1 MTPSELLSHLL
12 IDDPLRE
19 KAAAALFVLLR
30 SLVRGRLIEP
40 SSGQAFEVR
49 GESDRD
55 ELVARIALKVLQV
68 SPLPVVGKS
77 PPECRR
83 YLSTMLVRAH
93 IAEYRKRARIVLPGD
108 DKLFVMRGA
117 TEVDEVSQPSTEQWV
132 AEAKA
137 VLQRVFDRVQGER
150 QERFR
155 SAVEVAFKQIVEL
168 VFDQV
173 EFNVILD
180 RDEGVDPIRD
190 RDEYVR
196 ARNRVFKNHER
207 LRIALRETAEVMERE
222 QSLSKSEGE
231 KLRQAVLLLFR
242 CQNSPASR
250 VEDKHRLIS
259 P

>member
-19 KAAAALFVLLR
+19 QAATELFALLR
-30 SLVRGRLIEP
+30 SLVRGRLVEP

-49 GESDRD
+49 VENDRD
-55 ELVARIALKVLQV
+55 ELVARVALKVLQV

-77 PPECRR
+77 PAECRR

-93 IAEYRKRARIVLPGD
+93 IAEYRKRSRLVLPGD
-108 DKLFVMRGA
+108 DKLVAMRGA
-117 TEVDEVSQPSTEQWV
+117 APVEEVSQPSTEQWV
-132 AEAKA
+132 ADAKA
-137 VLQRVFDRVQGER
+137 VLRRVFDRVQSER

-155 SAVEVAFKQIVEL
+155 AGIETAFTQIIEL

-173 EFNVILD
+173 EFNTILK
-180 RDEGVDPIRD
+180 RDEGVDPVTD
-190 RDEYVR
+190 RDAYVR

-207 LRIALRETAEVMERE
+207 LRIALRETAEVMEKS
-222 QSLSKSEGE
+222 QALSKLEGE
-231 KLRQAVLLLFR
+231 KLRQAVMLLFR

-250 VEDKHRLIS
+250 VDEKT
-259 P
+259 